1 MSTLATTNEMH
12 NKIQEYA
19 KFITQTLQPQLKTAV
34 EAKEATEKDIS
45 EYMQLRNRLQ
55 HLESTINSDVSSGGK
70 SKPLEALVDL
80 AHESIYCRAIISN
93 PRTLYVDV
101 GLGFM
106 VEFTL
111 SEAILFVDKRIK
123 YLEDEVLKHRA
134 SVAEGIA
141 RDVENALELL
151 EELGAEMPSDV

>member
-1 MSTLATTNEMH
+1 
-12 NKIQEYA
+12 
-19 KFITQTLQPQLKTAV
+19 
-34 EAKEATEKDIS
+34 
-45 EYMQLRNRLQ
+45 
-55 HLESTINSDVSSGGK
+55 
-70 SKPLEALVDL
+70 
-80 AHESIYCRAIISN
+80 
-93 PRTLYVDV
+93 
-101 GLGFM
+101 M

-111 SEAILFVDKRIK
+111 SEAILFVDKRVK